1 MTYKTFFIKTV
12 MAVGITI
19 AATSCEGFLDITPD
33 GQVKRDEM
41 LATNEGVED
50 ALYGVYAKLRNT
62 TLYGQE
68 MYFSSLEIMSQT
80 LYCYGNTGVTALGQ
94 YDYNNTTV
102 KNVFAMIWNDMYNNI
117 SNVNSVLNAP
127 LVDGANA
134 YPANIYKGE
143 ALALR
148 AMMHFDLMRLFAEQI
163 TVNPNAKGIPYATE
177 FSLKTPDFETLAENY
192 NHVLADLQEA
202 ERLLADEGE
211 YENTTSF
218 MADRKIHLNLHA
230 VRALMARVFL
240 TKGDKEKALEY
251 AEKVIV
257 QSGRQLKTK
266 TEVINDVAGVLSKK
280 ECLFGVYFSGF
291 LTQVS
296 AMLQQTI
303 SYSSLDL
310 RGDFMEMYEK
320 GVSGLDFRTTA
331 YFTSVDMGGTAK
343 YRLSKFTD
351 IYDLQNNA
359 SARPADLIQG
369 INMIRLPEMYY
380 IAAECLLDKDYPK
393 ALDYFNE
400 VVTNRGLDA
409 LSGEGEE
416 TLTQEV
422 INTER
427 YKEMIGEGQ
436 TFFNMKRLN
445 LSIPSYDNSV
455 TYRPEDGI
463 YVVPIPDSEYE
474 NRN

>member
-1 MTYKTFFIKTV
+1 

-218 MADRKIHLNLHA
+218 MADRQIHLNLHA

-251 AEKVIV
+251 AEKVIA

-291 LTQVS
+291 YTQVS
-296 AMLQQTI
+296 AKLQQTI

-331 YFTSVDMGGTAK
+331 YFTSVDLGGTAK

-436 TFFNMKRLN
+436 TFFNMKRQN

>member
-1 MTYKTFFIKTV
+1 

-218 MADRKIHLNLHA
+218 MEDRQIHLNLHA

-291 LTQVS
+291 YTQVS
-296 AMLQQTI
+296 AKLQQTI

-310 RGDFMEMYEK
+310 RGDFMEMYEN

-331 YFTSVDMGGTAK
+331 YFTSLDMGGTAK

>member
-127 LVDGANA
+127 LVDGANT

-218 MADRKIHLNLHA
+218 MADRQIHLNLHA

-251 AEKVIV
+251 AEKVIA

-266 TEVINDVAGVLSKK
+266 TEVINDLAGVLSKK

-291 LTQVS
+291 YTQVS
-296 AMLQQTI
+296 AKLQQTI

-331 YFTSVDMGGTAK
+331 YFTSVDLGGTAK

-436 TFFNMKRLN
+436 TFFNMKRQN

>member
-1 MTYKTFFIKTV
+1 MNYRNVIIKTV
-12 MAVGITI
+12 MAVGIGI
-19 AATSCEGFLDITPD
+19 AATSCEGYLDITPD

-41 LATNEGVED
+41 LATNDGVED

-218 MADRKIHLNLHA
+218 MADRQIHLNLHA

-251 AEKVIV
+251 AEKVIA

-291 LTQVS
+291 YTQVS
-296 AMLQQTI
+296 AKLQQTI

-331 YFTSVDMGGTAK
+331 YFTSVDLGGTAK

-369 INMIRLPEMYY
+369 INMIRLPEMFY

-436 TFFNMKRLN
+436 TFFNMKRQN

>member
-1 MTYKTFFIKTV
+1 MNYRNVIIKTV
-12 MAVGITI
+12 MAVGIGI
-19 AATSCEGFLDITPD
+19 AATSCEGYLDITPD

-94 YDYNNTTV
+94 YDYNNTSV
-102 KNVFAMIWNDMYNNI
+102 KNVFAMVWNDMYNNI

-127 LVDGANA
+127 LVEGATA

-202 ERLLADEGE
+202 EQLLADEGE

-218 MADRKIHLNLHA
+218 MSDRQIHLNLHA
-230 VRALMARVFL
+230 VRALMARVYL
-240 TKGDKEKALEY
+240 TKGDKDKALEY
-251 AEKVIV
+251 AEKVIA

-291 LTQVS
+291 YTQVS
-296 AMLQQTI
+296 AKLQQTV

-331 YFTSVDMGGTAK
+331 YFTSVDLGGTAK

-359 SARPADLIQG
+359 SARPTDLIQG

-380 IAAECLLDKDYPK
+380 IAAECLLDRDYQK
-393 ALDYFNE
+393 ALDYFNA

-409 LSGEGEE
+409 LSGAGEE

-436 TFFNMKRLN
+436 TFFNMKRQN

>member
-1 MTYKTFFIKTV
+1 

-218 MADRKIHLNLHA
+218 MADRQIHLNLHA

-251 AEKVIV
+251 AEKVIA

-291 LTQVS
+291 YTQVS
-296 AMLQQTI
+296 AKLQQTI

-310 RGDFMEMYEK
+310 RGDFMEMYEN

-380 IAAECLLDKDYPK
+380 IAAECMLDKDYPK

>member
-1 MTYKTFFIKTV
+1 

-218 MADRKIHLNLHA
+218 MADRQIHLNLHA

-251 AEKVIV
+251 AEKVIA

-291 LTQVS
+291 YTQVS
-296 AMLQQTI
+296 AKLQQTI

-380 IAAECLLDKDYPK
+380 IAAECMLDKDYPK

-436 TFFNMKRLN
+436 TFFNMKRQN

>member
-33 GQVKRDEM
+33 GQVKRDKM

-218 MADRKIHLNLHA
+218 MADRQIHLNLHA

-251 AEKVIV
+251 AEKVIA

-291 LTQVS
+291 YTQVS
-296 AMLQQTI
+296 AKLQQTI

-331 YFTSVDMGGTAK
+331 YFTSVDLGGTAK

>member
-218 MADRKIHLNLHA
+218 MADRQIHLNLHA

-251 AEKVIV
+251 AEKVIA

-266 TEVINDVAGVLSKK
+266 TEVVNDVAGVLSKK

-291 LTQVS
+291 YTQVS
-296 AMLQQTI
+296 AKLQQTI

-436 TFFNMKRLN
+436 TFFNMKRQN

>member
-19 AATSCEGFLDITPD
+19 AATSFEGFLDITPD

-218 MADRKIHLNLHA
+218 MADRQIHLNLHA

-251 AEKVIV
+251 AEKVIA

-291 LTQVS
+291 YTQVS
-296 AMLQQTI
+296 AKLQQTI

-436 TFFNMKRLN
+436 TFFNMKRQN

>member
-19 AATSCEGFLDITPD
+19 AATSCEGFRDITPD

-41 LATNEGVED
+41 VATNEGVED

-218 MADRKIHLNLHA
+218 MADRQIHLNLHA

-251 AEKVIV
+251 AEKVIA

-291 LTQVS
+291 YTQVS
-296 AMLQQTI
+296 AKLQQTI

-331 YFTSVDMGGTAK
+331 YFTSVDLGGTAK

>member
-1 MTYKTFFIKTV
+1 MNYRHLIIKTV
-12 MAVGITI
+12 IAVGIGI
-19 AATSCEGFLDITPD
+19 AATSCEGYLDITPD

-94 YDYNNTTV
+94 YDYNNTSV
-102 KNVFAMIWNDMYNNI
+102 KNVFAMVWNDMYNNI

-127 LVDGANA
+127 LVEGATA

-202 ERLLADEGE
+202 EQLLADEGE

-218 MADRKIHLNLHA
+218 MSDRQIHLNLHA
-230 VRALMARVFL
+230 VRALMARVYL
-240 TKGDKEKALEY
+240 TKGDKDKALEY
-251 AEKVIV
+251 AEKVIA

-291 LTQVS
+291 YTQVS
-296 AMLQQTI
+296 AKLQQTI

-331 YFTSVDMGGTAK
+331 YFTSVDLGGTAK

-359 SARPADLIQG
+359 SARPTDLIQG

-380 IAAECLLDKDYPK
+380 IAAECLLDRDYQK
-393 ALDYFNE
+393 ALDYFNA

-409 LSGEGEE
+409 LSGAGEE

-436 TFFNMKRLN
+436 TFFNMKRQN

>member
-1 MTYKTFFIKTV
+1 MNYRNVIIKTV
-12 MAVGITI
+12 MAVGIGI

-94 YDYNNTTV
+94 YDYNNTSV
-102 KNVFAMIWNDMYNNI
+102 KNVFAMVWNDMYNNI

-127 LVDGANA
+127 LVDGATA

-202 ERLLADEGE
+202 EQLLADEGE

-218 MADRKIHLNLHA
+218 MSDRQIHLNLHA
-230 VRALMARVFL
+230 VRALMARVYL
-240 TKGDKEKALEY
+240 TKGDKDKALEY
-251 AEKVIV
+251 AEKVIA

-291 LTQVS
+291 YTQVS
-296 AMLQQTI
+296 AKLQQTV

-331 YFTSVDMGGTAK
+331 YFTSVDLGGTAK

-359 SARPADLIQG
+359 SARPTDLIQG

-380 IAAECLLDKDYPK
+380 IAAECLLDRDYQK
-393 ALDYFNE
+393 ALDYFNA

-409 LSGEGEE
+409 LSGAGEE

-436 TFFNMKRLN
+436 TFFNMKRQN

>member
-1 MTYKTFFIKTV
+1 MNYRNVIIKTV
-12 MAVGITI
+12 MAVGIGI
-19 AATSCEGFLDITPD
+19 AATSCEGYLDITPD

-94 YDYNNTTV
+94 YDYNNTSV
-102 KNVFAMIWNDMYNNI
+102 KNVFAMVWNDMYNNI

-127 LVDGANA
+127 LVDGATA

-202 ERLLADEGE
+202 ERMLADEGE

-218 MADRKIHLNLHA
+218 MSDRQIHLNLHA
-230 VRALMARVFL
+230 VRALMARVYL
-240 TKGDKEKALEY
+240 TKGDKDKALEY
-251 AEKVIV
+251 AEKVIA

-291 LTQVS
+291 YTQVS
-296 AMLQQTI
+296 AKLQQTI

-310 RGDFMEMYEK
+310 RGDFMDMYEK

-380 IAAECLLDKDYPK
+380 IAAECLLDRDYQK
-393 ALDYFNE
+393 ALDYFNA

-409 LSGEGEE
+409 LSGAGEE

-436 TFFNMKRLN
+436 TFFNMKRQN

-463 YVVPIPDSEYE
+463 YVVPVPDSEYE

>member
-1 MTYKTFFIKTV
+1 

-218 MADRKIHLNLHA
+218 MADRQIHLNLHA

-291 LTQVS
+291 YTLVS
-296 AMLQQTI
+296 AKLQQTI

-436 TFFNMKRLN
+436 TFFNMKRQN

>member
-1 MTYKTFFIKTV
+1 MNYRYLIIKTV
-12 MAVGITI
+12 MAVGIGI
-19 AATSCEGFLDITPD
+19 AATSCEGYLDITPD

-94 YDYNNTTV
+94 YDYNNTSV
-102 KNVFAMIWNDMYNNI
+102 KNVFAMVWNDMYNNI

-127 LVDGANA
+127 LVDGATA

-218 MADRKIHLNLHA
+218 MSDRMIHLNLHA
-230 VRALMARVFL
+230 VRALMARVYL
-240 TKGDKEKALEY
+240 TKGDKDKALEY

-291 LTQVS
+291 YTQVS
-296 AMLQQTI
+296 AKLQQTI

-380 IAAECLLDKDYPK
+380 IAAECLLDRDYQK
-393 ALDYFNE
+393 ALDYFNA

-409 LSGEGEE
+409 LSGAGEE

-436 TFFNMKRLN
+436 TFFNMKRQN

>member
-1 MTYKTFFIKTV
+1 MNYRNVIIKTV
-12 MAVGITI
+12 MAVGIGI
-19 AATSCEGFLDITPD
+19 AATSCEGYLDITPD

-94 YDYNNTTV
+94 YDYNNTSV
-102 KNVFAMIWNDMYNNI
+102 KNVFAMVWNDMYNNI

-127 LVDGANA
+127 LVDGATA

-218 MADRKIHLNLHA
+218 MSDRMIHLNLHA
-230 VRALMARVFL
+230 VRALMARVYL
-240 TKGDKEKALEY
+240 TKGDKDKALEY
-251 AEKVIV
+251 AEKVIA

-291 LTQVS
+291 YTQVS
-296 AMLQQTI
+296 AKLQQTI

-380 IAAECLLDKDYPK
+380 IAAECLLDRDYQK
-393 ALDYFNE
+393 ALDYFNA

-409 LSGEGEE
+409 LSGAGEE

-436 TFFNMKRLN
+436 TFFNMKRQN

-463 YVVPIPDSEYE
+463 YVVPVPDSEYE

>member
-1 MTYKTFFIKTV
+1 

-218 MADRKIHLNLHA
+218 MADRQIHLNLHA

-251 AEKVIV
+251 AEKVIA

-291 LTQVS
+291 YTQVS
-296 AMLQQTI
+296 AKLQQTI

-310 RGDFMEMYEK
+310 RGDFMEMYEN

>member
-218 MADRKIHLNLHA
+218 MADRQIPLNLHA

-251 AEKVIV
+251 AEKVIA

-291 LTQVS
+291 YTQVS
-296 AMLQQTI
+296 AKLQQTI

-436 TFFNMKRLN
+436 TFFNMKRQN

>member
-1 MTYKTFFIKTV
+1 MNYRNVIIKTV
-12 MAVGITI
+12 MAVGIGI

-94 YDYNNTTV
+94 YDYNNTSV
-102 KNVFAMIWNDMYNNI
+102 KNVFAMVWNDMYNNI

-127 LVDGANA
+127 LVDGATA

-218 MADRKIHLNLHA
+218 MSDRMIHLNLHA
-230 VRALMARVFL
+230 VRALMARVYL
-240 TKGDKEKALEY
+240 TKGDKDKALEY
-251 AEKVIV
+251 AEKVIA

-291 LTQVS
+291 YTQVS
-296 AMLQQTI
+296 AKLQQTI

-331 YFTSVDMGGTAK
+331 YFTSVDLGGTAK

-380 IAAECLLDKDYPK
+380 IAAECLLDRDYQK
-393 ALDYFNE
+393 ALDYFNA

-409 LSGEGEE
+409 LSGAGEE

-422 INTER
+422 VNTER

-436 TFFNMKRLN
+436 TFFNMKRQN

-463 YVVPIPDSEYE
+463 YVVPVPDSEYE

>member
-12 MAVGITI
+12 LAVGITI

-218 MADRKIHLNLHA
+218 MADRQIHLNLHA

-251 AEKVIV
+251 AEKVIA

-291 LTQVS
+291 YTQVS
-296 AMLQQTI
+296 AKLQQTI

-331 YFTSVDMGGTAK
+331 YFTSVDLGGTAK

-436 TFFNMKRLN
+436 TFFNMKRQN

>member
-1 MTYKTFFIKTV
+1 MNYRYLIIKTV
-12 MAVGITI
+12 MAVGIGI
-19 AATSCEGFLDITPD
+19 AATSCEGYLDITPD

-94 YDYNNTTV
+94 YDYNNTSV
-102 KNVFAMIWNDMYNNI
+102 KNVFAMVWNDMYNNI

-127 LVDGANA
+127 LVEGATA

-202 ERLLADEGE
+202 EQLLADEGE

-218 MADRKIHLNLHA
+218 MSDRQIHLNLHA
-230 VRALMARVFL
+230 VRALMARVYL
-240 TKGDKEKALEY
+240 TKGDKDKALEY
-251 AEKVIV
+251 AEKVIA

-291 LTQVS
+291 YTQVS
-296 AMLQQTI
+296 AKLQQTI

-331 YFTSVDMGGTAK
+331 YFTSVDLGGTAK

-359 SARPADLIQG
+359 SARPTDLIQG

-380 IAAECLLDKDYPK
+380 IAAECLLDRDYQK
-393 ALDYFNE
+393 ALDYFNA

-409 LSGEGEE
+409 LSGAGEE

-436 TFFNMKRLN
+436 TFFNMKRQN

>member
-218 MADRKIHLNLHA
+218 MADRQIHLNLHA

-251 AEKVIV
+251 AEKVIA

-291 LTQVS
+291 YTQVS
-296 AMLQQTI
+296 AKLQQTI

-310 RGDFMEMYEK
+310 RGDFMEMYEN

-436 TFFNMKRLN
+436 TFFNMKRQN

-463 YVVPIPDSEYE
+463 YVVPVPDSEYE

>member
-1 MTYKTFFIKTV
+1 MNYRNVIIKTV
-12 MAVGITI
+12 MAVGIGI

-94 YDYNNTTV
+94 YDYNNTSV
-102 KNVFAMIWNDMYNNI
+102 KNVFAMVWNDMYNNI

-127 LVDGANA
+127 LVDGATA

-218 MADRKIHLNLHA
+218 MSDRMIHLNLHA
-230 VRALMARVFL
+230 VRALMARVYL
-240 TKGDKEKALEY
+240 TKGDKDKALEY

-291 LTQVS
+291 YTQVS
-296 AMLQQTI
+296 AKLQQTI

-380 IAAECLLDKDYPK
+380 IAAECLLDRDYQK
-393 ALDYFNE
+393 ALDYFNA

-409 LSGEGEE
+409 LSGAGEE

-436 TFFNMKRLN
+436 TFFNMKRQN

-463 YVVPIPDSEYE
+463 YVVPVPDSEYE

>member
-1 MTYKTFFIKTV
+1 MNYRNVIIKTV
-12 MAVGITI
+12 MAVGIGI
-19 AATSCEGFLDITPD
+19 AATSCEGYLDITPD

-94 YDYNNTTV
+94 YDYNNTSV
-102 KNVFAMIWNDMYNNI
+102 KNVFAMVWNDMYNNI

-127 LVDGANA
+127 LVDGATA

-218 MADRKIHLNLHA
+218 MSDRQIHLNLHA
-230 VRALMARVFL
+230 VRALMARVYL
-240 TKGDKEKALEY
+240 TKGDKDKALEY
-251 AEKVIV
+251 AEKVIA

-291 LTQVS
+291 YTQVS
-296 AMLQQTI
+296 AKLQQTI

-310 RGDFMEMYEK
+310 RGDFMDMYEK

-380 IAAECLLDKDYPK
+380 IAAECLLDRDYQK
-393 ALDYFNE
+393 ALDYFNA

-409 LSGEGEE
+409 LSGAGEE

-436 TFFNMKRLN
+436 TFFNMKRQN

-463 YVVPIPDSEYE
+463 YVVPVPDSEYE

>member
-12 MAVGITI
+12 MAVGITF

-218 MADRKIHLNLHA
+218 MADRQIHLNLHA

-251 AEKVIV
+251 AEKVIA

-291 LTQVS
+291 YTQVS
-296 AMLQQTI
+296 AKLQQTI

-351 IYDLQNNA
+351 IYDLHNNA

-436 TFFNMKRLN
+436 TFFNMKRQN

>member
-1 MTYKTFFIKTV
+1 MNYRNVIIKTV
-12 MAVGITI
+12 MAVGIGI

-94 YDYNNTTV
+94 YDYNNTSV
-102 KNVFAMIWNDMYNNI
+102 KNVFAMVWNDMYNNI

-127 LVDGANA
+127 LVDGATA

-218 MADRKIHLNLHA
+218 MSDRMIHLNLHA
-230 VRALMARVFL
+230 VRALMARVYL
-240 TKGDKEKALEY
+240 TKGDKDKALEY
-251 AEKVIV
+251 AEKVIA

-291 LTQVS
+291 YTQVS
-296 AMLQQTI
+296 AKLQQTI

-380 IAAECLLDKDYPK
+380 IAAECLLDRDYQK
-393 ALDYFNE
+393 ALDYFNA

-409 LSGEGEE
+409 LSGAGEE

-422 INTER
+422 VNTER

-436 TFFNMKRLN
+436 TFFNMKRQN

-463 YVVPIPDSEYE
+463 YVVPVPDSEYE

>member
-218 MADRKIHLNLHA
+218 MADRQIHLNLHA

-251 AEKVIV
+251 AEKVIA

-291 LTQVS
+291 YTQVS
-296 AMLQQTI
+296 AKLQQTI

-310 RGDFMEMYEK
+310 RGDFMEMYEN

-343 YRLSKFTD
+343 YRRSKFTD

>member
-1 MTYKTFFIKTV
+1 

-218 MADRKIHLNLHA
+218 MADRQIHLNLHA

-251 AEKVIV
+251 AEKVIA

-291 LTQVS
+291 YTQVS
-296 AMLQQTI
+296 AKLQQTI

>member
-1 MTYKTFFIKTV
+1 

-41 LATNEGVED
+41 LATNEGVEV

-218 MADRKIHLNLHA
+218 MADRQIHLNLHA

-291 LTQVS
+291 YTQVS
-296 AMLQQTI
+296 AKLQQTI

-310 RGDFMEMYEK
+310 RGDFMEMYEN

>member
-1 MTYKTFFIKTV
+1 MNYRNVIIKTV
-12 MAVGITI
+12 MAVGIGI
-19 AATSCEGFLDITPD
+19 AATSCEGYLDITPD

-94 YDYNNTTV
+94 YDYNNTSV
-102 KNVFAMIWNDMYNNI
+102 KNVFAMVWNDMYNNI

-127 LVDGANA
+127 LVDGATA

-218 MADRKIHLNLHA
+218 MSDRMIHLNLHA
-230 VRALMARVFL
+230 VRALMARVYL
-240 TKGDKEKALEY
+240 TKGDKDKALEY
-251 AEKVIV
+251 AEKVIA

-291 LTQVS
+291 YTQVS
-296 AMLQQTI
+296 AKLQQTI

-310 RGDFMEMYEK
+310 RGDFMDMYEK

-380 IAAECLLDKDYPK
+380 IAAECLLDRDYQK
-393 ALDYFNE
+393 ALDYFNA

-409 LSGEGEE
+409 LSGAGEE

-436 TFFNMKRLN
+436 TFFNMKRQN

-463 YVVPIPDSEYE
+463 YVVPVPDSEYE

>member
-1 MTYKTFFIKTV
+1 MNYRNLIIKTV
-12 MAVGITI
+12 MAVGIGI

-102 KNVFAMIWNDMYNNI
+102 KNVFALVWNDMYNNI

-127 LVDGANA
+127 LVDGATA

-218 MADRKIHLNLHA
+218 MSDRMIHLNLHA
-230 VRALMARVFL
+230 VRALMARVYL
-240 TKGDKEKALEY
+240 TKGDKDKALEY
-251 AEKVIV
+251 AEKVIA

-291 LTQVS
+291 YTQVS
-296 AMLQQTI
+296 AKLQQTI

-380 IAAECLLDKDYPK
+380 IAAECLLDRDYQK
-393 ALDYFNE
+393 ALDYFNA

-409 LSGEGEE
+409 LSGAGEE
-416 TLTQEV
+416 ILTQEV

-436 TFFNMKRLN
+436 TFFNMKRQN

-463 YVVPIPDSEYE
+463 YVVPVPDSEYE

>member
-218 MADRKIHLNLHA
+218 MADRQIHLNLHA

-251 AEKVIV
+251 AEKVIA

-291 LTQVS
+291 YTQVS
-296 AMLQQTI
+296 AKLQQTI

-310 RGDFMEMYEK
+310 RGDFMEMYEN